1 MVFDL
6 KVTIC
11 GLFSDLRNLRAL
23 TASLG
28 EIKLLFKVEID
39 VVAERP
45 SKEIAKLE
53 AEIHKAQAKLGNES
67 FVARVPATQAMMH
80 RWSAIYRAVFTR
92 PTQL

>member
-1 MVFDL
+1 M
-6 KVTIC
+6 TIC
-11 GLFSDLRNLRAL
+11 GLFSDLRDLRAL

-39 VVAERP
+39 VAAEHL

-53 AEIHKAQAKLGNES
+53 AEINKAQAKLGNES